1 MTQLKQLAVVI
12 VAVATLAGCSNKQ
25 EAMRAASVGA
35 EMEMDMKAIA
45 ASAPMERRPD
55 STLAYEHT
63 VQIETPKELLAARV
77 VAVRDACNADKQ
89 NGCTLLEISNRTI
102 DDVPHGSVRLRVAP
116 GGVDTLIKLASQDG
130 EVIDS
135 RTHAE
140 DLAQPLAD
148 TERQLALL
156 NLHRQ
161 RLMEFMARKDIGVE
175 QLITVSRELAT
186 VQAQL
191 EEFGSQRANLR
202 RRVDTELVTL
212 SWSAPVTAYQSA
224 QTPIA
229 DALRSFGANFREA
242 ISQVIVF
249 LAYVLPWLVI
259 IAPGLM
265 LVRWLWRRTSA
276 WLGRRRSVN
285 AAST

>member
-1 MTQLKQLAVVI
+1 MELKQLIVTI
-12 VAVATLAGCSNKQ
+12 VAIGTIAGCSNKQ
-25 EAMRAASVGA
+25 EAMRAAMSGA
-35 EMEMDMKAIA
+35 DMEMQAITT
-45 ASAPMERRPD
+45 SALREPRQD

-63 VQIETPKELLAARV
+63 VEIETPKEMLSARV
-77 VAVRDACNADKQ
+77 MAVRDACNADKQ

-116 GGVDTLIKLASQDG
+116 GGVDTLIKLASHDG

-135 RTHAE
+135 RTRAE

-161 RLMEFMARKDIGVE
+161 RLMEFMGRKDIGVE

-202 RRVDTELVTL
+202 RRVDTELVTVT
-212 SWSAPVTAYQSA
+212 WSAPVSAYQSA
-224 QTPIA
+224 QTPVS

-242 ISQVIVF
+242 VSQVIVF

-259 IAPGLM
+259 IVPGLM
-265 LVRWLWRRTSA
+265 LVRWLWRWASA
-276 WLGRRRSVN
+276 RLGRKRSMN

>member
-1 MTQLKQLAVVI
+1 MTELKQLAVVI
-12 VAVATLAGCSNKQ
+12 VAVATIAGCSNKQ
-25 EAMRAASVGA
+25 EAMRAASFGA
-35 EMEMDMKAIA
+35 EMEMKPVMA
-45 ASAPMERRPD
+45 AAPMDRRQD

-63 VQIETPKELLAARV
+63 IEIETPKELLAARV
-77 VAVRDACNADKQ
+77 GVVRDACNADKQ
-89 NGCTLLEISNRTI
+89 NSCTLLEISNSAA
-102 DDVPHGSVRLRVAP
+102 DDVPHGSVRLRIAP
-116 GGVDTLIKLASQDG
+116 GGVGTLIKLAG
-130 EVIDS
+130 EGGKVIDS

-161 RLMEFMARKDIGVE
+161 RLMEFMGRKDIGVE
-175 QLITVSRELAT
+175 QLITVSRELAG
-186 VQAQL
+186 VQTQL
-191 EEFGSQRANLR
+191 EEYGSQRANLR
-202 RRVDTELVTL
+202 RRVDTELLTL
-212 SWSAPVTAYQSA
+212 SWRAPVTAYQSA
-224 QTPIA
+224 QTPVA

-242 ISQVIVF
+242 VSQVIVF

-259 IAPGLM
+259 IVPGLM